1 MEIGISKED
10 LDDQILSR
18 EEDALRDF
26 EEAAANPRVFGML
39 CVNLETLLNLHAWAN
54 SNTTRVS
61 NTIENWLRG
70 YPALLKDHDE
80 RDPSDPRDP
89 GDRSSVSSCTTLRV
103 VSAAWVIGANDVV
116 SALAPAIWDP
126 AGAIYVNPKSESCR
140 PDQQQFA
147 YSVREYVTGST
158 DKALEL
164 CRAVKPLDS
173 EVAAWTTI
181 FNGIL
186 NDTGARI
193 PGALQVMLT
202 AHEREARRK
211 KYPFTVEYG
220 VCLVALGLVAVA
232 LRKGLVRL
240 DQLPES
246 QFLPYQWIQL

>member
-1 MEIGISKED
+1 MELGISQEK
-10 LDDQILSR
+10 LDSKILSR
-18 EEDALRDF
+18 EADALESLREATTNPTAWLLACNDF
-26 EEAAANPRVFGML
+26 ESLVHL
-39 CVNLETLLNLHAWAN
+39 YSWAN
-54 SNTTRVS
+54 SETTRVHS
-61 NTIENWLRG
+61 MFHSWIHAYRETL
-70 YPALLKDHDE
+70 
-80 RDPSDPRDP
+80 SDR
-89 GDRSSVSSCTTLRV
+89 DRSGASDRSVVSSCRTLAV
-103 VSAAWVIGANDVV
+103 LSAAWVINATELTTE
-116 SALAPAIWDP
+116 LARAIWDP
-126 AGAIYVNPKSESCR
+126 PDAKYVLAQSESCR

-147 YSVREYVTGST
+147 YSVREYVTGSK

-164 CRAVKPLDS
+164 CRAVKPLDT

-181 FNGIL
+181 FNCIL

-246 QFLPYQWIQL
+246 QFLPFQWIRL